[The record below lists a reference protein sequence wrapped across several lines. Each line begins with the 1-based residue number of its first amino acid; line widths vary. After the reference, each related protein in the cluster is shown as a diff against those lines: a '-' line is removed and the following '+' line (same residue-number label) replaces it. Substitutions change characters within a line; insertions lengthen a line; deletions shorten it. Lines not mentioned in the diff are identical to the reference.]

1 MNKEIILRITH
12 SKMDFT
18 YVEEKIAEY
27 FLGNNP
33 ILSTNELSK
42 KLCVSP
48 ASITRFCKKIGLS
61 NFKELNYLYSEHLKE
76 LDKLSISNIATDLH
90 SSYIKIFSYID
101 NNFENE
107 KIDEICKHIYENRF
121 MHIFALGLSATAAQD
136 FKFRFSRT
144 GKLIEVIYDKD
155 AIAMICELLKEGDL
169 VFIFSLRGN
178 KTLER
183 YAESLKEKGVTI
195 ISITGNK
202 NSKLVKL
209 SDVYLLTANLEG
221 EESTGMISAQIPIL
235 IQIDL
240 IYYYYV
246 RRYSDVLDQW
256 ISTEKVFVE
265 KRGDRHD

>member
-12 SKMDFT
+12 SKMEFT

-27 FLGNNP
+27 FLENNP
-33 ILSTNELSK
+33 SLPINELSK

-61 NFKELNYLYSEHLKE
+61 NFKELNYLYSEHLKD
-76 LDKLSISNIATDLH
+76 LDKFSASNIATDLH
-90 SSYIKIFSYID
+90 SSYTKIFSYID
-101 NNFENE
+101 NNFEKE
-107 KIDEICKHIYENRF
+107 KIDKICKYIYENRF
-121 MHIFALGLSATAAQD
+121 MHIFGLGLSATAAQD

-155 AIAMICELLKEGDL
+155 AIAMTCELLKEGDL

-178 KTLER
+178 RSLER
-183 YAESLKEKGVTI
+183 YAEKLKEKGVTI

-202 NSKLVKL
+202 NSKLTKL
-209 SDVYLLTANLEG
+209 SDVFLLTANLEG
-221 EESTGMISAQIPIL
+221 EESTGMMSAQIPIL

-246 RRYSDVLDQW
+246 RRYSDVLEQW
-256 ISTEKVFVE
+256 ISTEKVFVKE
-265 KRGDRHD
+265 KGR